1 MSEQDKDSFY
11 QQLDQ
16 LDFINAE
23 LDNII
28 HVVQKAGEKMSEER
42 NLKKQDQEKDLA
54 DDGTL
59 TASFFTK
66 ALW

>member
-1 MSEQDKDSFY
+1 MSGQDKDAFY

-16 LDFINAE
+16 LDCINAE
-23 LDNII
+23 LDKMI
-28 HVVQKAGEKMSEER
+28 HIFQKAGEKMSEEC
-42 NLKKQDQEKDLA
+42 NLNKQDQDKDLA

-59 TASFFTK
+59 TASFFKK